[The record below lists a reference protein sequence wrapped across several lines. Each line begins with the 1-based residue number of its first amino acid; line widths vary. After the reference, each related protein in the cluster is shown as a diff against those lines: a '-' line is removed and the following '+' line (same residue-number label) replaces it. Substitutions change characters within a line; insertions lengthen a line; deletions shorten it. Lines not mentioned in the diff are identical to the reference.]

1 MFGTSIH
8 VYTNI
13 IYYRG
18 IARCT
23 EHIYTST
30 APLKYQI
37 YTKQLFTLEGLRG
50 VQNLST
56 LKQLNISTLY
66 YNSIVRCLHLLA
78 VSDCHKLLCNYDKQH
93 LFFTTYKARRW
104 FLVSLKIILYNV
116 YFLTI
121 LYYFSCYNKVD
132 FTKWSAVF
140 FSRYFRFRAELA
152 QVTRAAFLKQ

>member
-1 MFGTSIH
+1 MITIAGFRGVRNI
-8 VYTNI
+8 YTCLHQYI
-13 IYYRG
+13 YIYYRG

-23 EHIYTST
+23 EQIYTST

-56 LKQLNISTLY
+56 LMQLNIST

-121 LYYFSCYNKVD
+121 GY
-132 FTKWSAVF
+132 
-140 FSRYFRFRAELA
+140 
-152 QVTRAAFLKQ
+152 